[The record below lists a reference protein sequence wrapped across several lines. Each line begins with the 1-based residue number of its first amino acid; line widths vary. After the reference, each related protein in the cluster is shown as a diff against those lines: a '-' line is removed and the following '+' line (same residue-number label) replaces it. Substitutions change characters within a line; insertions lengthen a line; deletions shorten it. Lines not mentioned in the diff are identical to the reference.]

1 VSVALAA
8 GYQFRVIGWRSS
20 WLQAKSRRLM
30 ADGSVGAS
38 SARQAR
44 ATAARARAP
53 VS

>member
-1 VSVALAA
+1 VTGLF
-8 GYQFRVIGWRSS
+8 GYGQGLVIGWRSS